1 MDHRCCDEDYAN
13 NSKSLIN
20 YGGCM
25 AARTVCTLSVVSKH
39 NIILIHYNNCT
50 MV

>member
-1 MDHRCCDEDYAN
+1 MDHRCCDEAYAN

-25 AARTVCTLSVVSKH
+25 AARTLSVVSKH
-39 NIILIHYNNCT
+39 NIILIHYNTCT